1 MIAPRNLTL
10 GEEIYYGI
18 DANEYLNEIYEAL
31 LKNYSIQVLRLP
43 TQPEPINICDALRFA
58 DILSKSAGVPNSEKH
73 KAWAQEI
80 VALLRTLYPYDPTV
94 EHYAS
99 SILTRIGNYR
109 GLHLLGAKP
118 DGFPFLEAL
127 FTGFDMDYLA
137 IPHQDD
143 KYFFHAQKTI
153 FEHLNDDVFSYSGPT
168 SMGKSLLMRTFIKD
182 KILSG
187 SKENFAIIVPTK
199 ALISEISSS
208 VIQDLTTELESKNY
222 KVITSAGASMLKQPH
237 NFIFVLTPER
247 LLYLLIGNPSIRI
260 DHLFI
265 DEAHK
270 ISTRD
275 GRSAFYYKVVDM
287 LSERANKPH
296 IIFAAPNIPNPEV
309 YLKLIPDAMPNKEQA
324 FHTSFSPVSQ
334 LKYFVDLIDKKIEL
348 YNEKCDTL
356 IPITGVKENVEPVDI
371 IRAIVGDKKHGQSI
385 VYFNSKDKAVELA
398 REYASRLQPKN
409 DPQLETLAREIENEI
424 HKTYYLA
431 DLIRCGVA
439 YHIGYLPN
447 HIRTSIEKNFRERK
461 IDILFCTST
470 LVEGV
475 NLPADNLFVMSYKN
489 GNHNMTAVDFR
500 NLIGRVGRIEYNLY
514 GNVFILRHSTK
525 QKQEKF
531 KELITTAIPNQ
542 EVSLITDLTRVQKE
556 KIVDTLL
563 SGDIEFKRYPLDQ
576 SEDSYSLMRKFG
588 LILLRDIAKKRS
600 SFVKEAFAEY
610 LTPEKE
616 ETIRQI
622 FLNAKAKTKPDDDI
636 NISVDQTKTLTEII
650 ENGAAYPP
658 LSPDGSVNYNDVYNF
673 LLALSGVFKWKVYE
687 SKTLGHISKNG
698 GTLASLRWYATI
710 LTQWMNGHGLSAII
724 SEGIRYKQQA
734 FDSTVTIN
742 GQIVTYTNTRLHQNA
757 VIAEILSTIDHVIL
771 FSIANY
777 FLRFST
783 EYKKFHKVE
792 NFNND
797 WYEFVEYGST
807 NPLTIMLQRNG
818 FSREASQYIRQ
829 NKNKYVIET
838 PAGPRLHMSILS
850 CPKEAIRNEV
860 ADIRFNVPELFSE

>member
-1 MIAPRNLTL
+1 M
-10 GEEIYYGI
+10 
-18 DANEYLNEIYEAL
+18 
-31 LKNYSIQVLRLP
+31 
-43 TQPEPINICDALRFA
+43 
-58 DILSKSAGVPNSEKH
+58 
-73 KAWAQEI
+73 
-80 VALLRTLYPYDPTV
+80 
-94 EHYAS
+94 
-99 SILTRIGNYR
+99 
-109 GLHLLGAKP
+109 
-118 DGFPFLEAL
+118 
-127 FTGFDMDYLA
+127 
-137 IPHQDD
+137 
-143 KYFFHAQKTI
+143 
-153 FEHLNDDVFSYSGPT
+153 
-168 SMGKSLLMRTFIKD
+168 
-182 KILSG
+182 
-187 SKENFAIIVPTK
+187 
-199 ALISEISSS
+199 
-208 VIQDLTTELESKNY
+208 
-222 KVITSAGASMLKQPH
+222 
-237 NFIFVLTPER
+237 
-247 LLYLLIGNPSIRI
+247 
-260 DHLFI
+260 
-265 DEAHK
+265 
-270 ISTRD
+270 
-275 GRSAFYYKVVDM
+275 
-287 LSERANKPH
+287 
-296 IIFAAPNIPNPEV
+296 
-309 YLKLIPDAMPNKEQA
+309 
-324 FHTSFSPVSQ
+324 
-334 LKYFVDLIDKKIEL
+334 
-348 YNEKCDTL
+348 
-356 IPITGVKENVEPVDI
+356 
-371 IRAIVGDKKHGQSI
+371 
-385 VYFNSKDKAVELA
+385 
-398 REYASRLQPKN
+398 
-409 DPQLETLAREIENEI
+409 
-424 HKTYYLA
+424 
-431 DLIRCGVA
+431 A

-461 IDILFCTST
+461 IDVLFCTST

-531 KELITTAIPNQ
+531 KELITKAIPNQ

-650 ENGAAYPP
+650 ENGAAYPS
-658 LSPDGSVNYNDVYNF
+658 LAPDGLVNYNDVYNF
-673 LLALSGVFKWKVYE
+673 LLTLSSVFKWQVYE
-687 SKTLGHISKNG
+687 SKTLGHISKKN

-724 SEGIRYKQQA
+724 SEGIRHKQQT
-734 FDSTVTIN
+734 FDSTVTLN
-742 GQIVTYTNTRLHQNA
+742 GQVVLYTNSRLHQNA
-757 VIAEILSTIDHVIL
+757 VIAETLSTIDHVIL

-783 EYKKFHKVE
+783 EYKKFHKVD

-797 WYEFVEYGST
+797 WYEYVEYGST
-807 NPLTIMLQRNG
+807 SSLTIMLQRSG

-829 NKNKYVIET
+829 NKSKYVIYT
-838 PAGPRLHMSILS
+838 PAGPLLHMSILS

-860 ADIRFNVPELFSE
+860 ADIRFNVPELFTE